1 MLINATTQTQTNT
14 IYVLSGNDDL
24 NVASGVVLLS
34 TGNDA
39 ILATTGQHSI
49 TVSGVVMAHDDGI
62 NLIGCEE
69 AQTVVIN
76 AGGVIMSGY
85 DNVIEDSD
93 GVILDGV
100 NSSLTNN
107 GVILAH
113 GSGLQLFV
121 RDAGTTTVTNNGV
134 ITADKFGVWNKFGLG
149 VLDFTNTGTIE
160 SPLAAFFGGA
170 GVDNVTN
177 TGTFL
182 GHVELNGGDDLYL
195 GLGGTVTGQIRGGDG
210 DDTFV
215 LGMAADDVDGGFGI
229 DTLDFSHSTTAMV
242 IDLADPSAN
251 FAGGATGDSY
261 ANIEI
266 VIGGSKA
273 DVIRG
278 DSADNQLWGRN
289 GSDRLSGGDG
299 QDTLAG
305 GTGRDILTGGAG
317 ADVFF
322 FAGQG
327 DLGDSITDFE
337 LELDLIRLDGAGFKL
352 GSYAGGLD
360 PTRFVSGTS
369 NAAGDADDKF
379 IFNTTDATLWW
390 DRDGTGTKFAAVLI
404 ADLND
409 GTLLTAA
416 QIDII

>member
-1 MLINATTQTQTNT
+1 MLINATTQTSPS
-14 IYVLSGNDDL
+14 YVYILSGNDDL
-24 NVASGVVLLS
+24 DVGAGVVLTS

-39 ILATTGQHSI
+39 ILGFTGQHTI

-76 AGGVIMSGY
+76 AGGVIISGF

-107 GVILAH
+107 GVILSH

-134 ITADKFGVWNKFGLG
+134 ISADKFGAWNKFGIG
-149 VLDFTNTGTIE
+149 VLNFTNTGTIE

-170 GVDNVTN
+170 GTDNVTN
-177 TGTFL
+177 SGTFI
-182 GHVELNGGDDLYL
+182 GHVELNGGHDTYL
-195 GLGGTVTGQIRGGDG
+195 GLGGTVIGQIRGGDG

-215 LGMAADDVDGGFGI
+215 LGMSADDVDGGFGI

-242 IDLADPSAN
+242 IDLANPAAN

-266 VIGGSKA
+266 VKGGSKA

-278 DSADNQLWGRN
+278 DAANNVLWGLN
-289 GSDRLSGGDG
+289 GSDRLEGGDG
-299 QDTLAG
+299 QDTLIG
-305 GTGRDILTGGAG
+305 GTGKDILTGGAG
-317 ADVFF
+317 ADVFY

-327 DLGDSITDFE
+327 DLGDGVTDFDTE
-337 LELDLIRLDGAGFKL
+337 EDLIRLDGAGFKL
-352 GSYAGGLD
+352 GSYSGGLD
-360 PTRFVSGTS
+360 PSRFVSGLT
-369 NAAGDADDKF
+369 NAAGDADDRF
-379 IFNTTDATLWW
+379 IFRTTDATLWW
-390 DRDGTGTKFAAVLI
+390 DRDGTGTAFNAALI
-404 ADLND
+404 ANLND
-409 GTLLTAA
+409 GILLTAA
-416 QIDII
+416 DIDII